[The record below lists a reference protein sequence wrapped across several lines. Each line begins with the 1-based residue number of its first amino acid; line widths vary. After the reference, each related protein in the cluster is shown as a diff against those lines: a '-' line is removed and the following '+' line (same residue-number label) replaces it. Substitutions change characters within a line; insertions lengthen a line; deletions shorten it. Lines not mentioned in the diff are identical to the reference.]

1 MSVNKRKVSFNKKD
15 RVIFNSPKKYTESY
29 IKRILRELGCHNI
42 IIKRR
47 NDHNQ
52 DEVIFYNENFVSYGL
67 FQNGQ
72 DESDWFGLSVVPFY
86 PFVSSQNIG
95 ECHSLT
101 KNNIKKMMRKNN
113 IYKNEKYIDVPLLL
127 KEYKNIKKIIEVS
140 DKVFRGCT
148 VNEVLSQEEIDALLG
163 AISIKQ

>member
-15 RVIFNSPKKYTESY
+15 RVIFASPKNYTESY
-29 IKRILRELGCHNI
+29 IRQILRELGCHHI
-42 IIKRR
+42 TIKRKK
-47 NDHNQ
+47 DHRQ
-52 DEVIFYNENFVSYGL
+52 DEVIFYNENFIRYSLYHNRWGKSNC
-67 FQNGQ
+67 F
-72 DESDWFGLSVVPFY
+72 ELSVIPFY
-86 PFVSSQNIG
+86 PSVSSCILDD
-95 ECHSLT
+95 CSSLT
-101 KNNIKKMMRKNN
+101 KSNIKKMMRKND

-127 KEYKNIKKIIEVS
+127 QEFKNMNKIIETS

>member
-52 DEVIFYNENFVSYGL
+52 DEVIFYNENFICYSLYYNRWGKSNC
-67 FQNGQ
+67 F
-72 DESDWFGLSVVPFY
+72 ELSVIPFY
-86 PFVSSQNIG
+86 PFVSSHILDD
-95 ECHSLT
+95 CSSLT
-101 KNNIKKMMRKNN
+101 KSNIKKMMRKNN

-163 AISIKQ
+163 AI